1 MDTLPLIAG
10 ASVLASLGG
19 VIVWQRAQIQALKK
33 AQERVVAEE
42 VMLFDFL
49 HGLGEALSGAARPSD
64 LHALIMRGL
73 LRILRSDAG
82 AVYLADASS
91 TELQPAFV
99 ARGCPALVDLNEPSA
114 GEPSLDVDSIHR
126 QLRIRH
132 VKSNEGILAAVWKRE
147 KAQVLDRGNERL
159 EFSRAH
165 GAVGE
170 HVAIAP
176 LLYAGRSF
184 GVLVLARSEEDDP
197 FSIADMQ
204 VFDTLAEQSA
214 FTLRTAEVFSDAAD
228 KRRLD
233 HDLEVAQEI
242 QRILLPSRA
251 PDFHRQ
257 LRIRHVKSNEGIL
270 AAVWKREKAQVL
282 DRGNER
288 LEFSRA
294 HGAVGEHVAIAPL
307 LYAGRSFGVLVLARS
322 EEDDPFSIADMQVF
336 DTLAEQSAFTLR
348 TAEVFSDAADKRR
361 LDHDLEVAQE
371 IQRILLPSRAPDFC
385 GFEFAGMNVPARH
398 VSGDYYDFLSV
409 DQEHCGVVIAD
420 VSGKGVPASLIMAT
434 CRSVLRSQA
443 PGEVSAAQVL
453 HNVNEKMFPD
463 IKEDMFISMAYAI
476 LERESSKVT
485 LCRAGHDAPLL
496 YRASDRSVTKVNP
509 PGMAVGIDSGEA
521 FNRFTRDFSLEMHPN
536 DCLIL
541 YTDGVTEA
549 LDSEGE
555 EFGMERMTCAIVE
568 SAHLG
573 ACAILDRLTAELKKF
588 VGAAPQHDDITLIVI
603 RKK

>member
-114 GEPSLDVDSIHR
+114 GEPSLDVDSI
-126 QLRIRH
+126 
-132 VKSNEGILAAVWKRE
+132 
-147 KAQVLDRGNERL
+147 
-159 EFSRAH
+159 
-165 GAVGE
+165 
-170 HVAIAP
+170 
-176 LLYAGRSF
+176 
-184 GVLVLARSEEDDP
+184 
-197 FSIADMQ
+197 
-204 VFDTLAEQSA
+204 
-214 FTLRTAEVFSDAAD
+214 
-228 KRRLD
+228 
-233 HDLEVAQEI
+233 
-242 QRILLPSRA
+242 
-251 PDFHRQ
+251 HRQ